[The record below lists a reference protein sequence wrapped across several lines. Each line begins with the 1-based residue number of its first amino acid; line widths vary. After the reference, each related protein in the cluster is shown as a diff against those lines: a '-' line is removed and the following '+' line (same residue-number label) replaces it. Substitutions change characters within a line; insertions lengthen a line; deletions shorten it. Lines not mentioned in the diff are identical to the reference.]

1 MINIIQKIQYI
12 GFQLKNMNFLYESI
26 IGLVQNNNIQNISF
40 KIEDLWIQ
48 ILNLGV
54 KTLNI
59 AMEMPYA
66 GMSMPNK
73 GQQLQ
78 NVINQINS
86 IEMNMNKNIQI
97 LSTNLMMPVNM
108 NNMIE
113 KQIPYFPLNNMGMA
127 NNDIENNK
135 MSNNEYIVGP
145 IYSIRF
151 VENNGNTTI
160 VILENENTINEM
172 LESYLQKK
180 GKVEIIGKNNKI
192 YFMLW

>member
-1 MINIIQKIQYI
+1 
-12 GFQLKNMNFLYESI
+12 
-26 IGLVQNNNIQNISF
+26 
-40 KIEDLWIQ
+40 
-48 ILNLGV
+48 
-54 KTLNI
+54 
-59 AMEMPYA
+59 
-66 GMSMPNK
+66 
-73 GQQLQ
+73 
-78 NVINQINS
+78 
-86 IEMNMNKNIQI
+86 MNKNIQI

-113 KQIPYFPLNNMGMA
+113 KKIPYFPLNNMEMGMA

-135 MSNNEYIVGP
+135 MSNNEYIIGP

-192 YFMLW
+192 YFMYCGKRLYFGDNTKMKEIFRYGPNPRIDVTFLYD